1 VTTAAATL
9 NAPARPGPRLPP
21 ADDGPRLPVGQLA
34 HLFPRGRMG
43 RPRHPETIGDYV
55 RRGYRGIH
63 LEGGALTD
71 GGWWST
77 AAAVDRFLAAVTA
90 RALAGDVPA
99 PTPTDDERRAA
110 AAVERMRR
118 RREEVKA
125 ERRSGRRPGG
135 GPAA

>member
-9 NAPARPGPRLPP
+9 NAPGRPGPRLPP
-21 ADDGPRLPVGQLA
+21 PDDGPRLPVGQLA

-55 RRGYRGIH
+55 RRGYRGIY

-99 PTPTDDERRAA
+99 PGPTDDQRRAA
-110 AAVERMRR
+110 AALERIKRMRHPDR
-118 RREEVKA
+118 PAGRK
-125 ERRSGRRPGG
+125 GRRPGG